1 MISERLWA
9 WAEAGLSR
17 ENRADEIYPQ
27 LRQLT
32 IIIPSFE
39 RPDYILRQV
48 VHWAFREPSV
58 VIMDGS
64 LEPIGARLLDLLTD
78 VPNIRYVASE
88 ESYVN
93 RLKQAC
99 DLVETSYAMCL
110 ADDDLLLVAGLNEA
124 LGHLENTPGIVAC
137 MGQVVGVDYDDHRQ
151 SAYVFPYGKALEGYD
166 VKRDDVVCRMRF
178 GLDGYRT
185 ATSYAVYRTSVF
197 REVWLDIDAT
207 ACLEGTE
214 YEHAIA
220 TYISGNL
227 ATVPAVYWMRSF
239 EAAPVDSVI
248 EGTRRTDFASWWN
261 NQEYASER
269 IGFVERLAMRLQS
282 ETGIGKQEAR
292 EQIIEVV
299 GLILRKRHVGLV
311 NKNIAMTLVLG
322 TLSTLYRIPG
332 ARHVLMG
339 VKATRLGR
347 KTRSSILISLRGA
360 TVGHDT
366 ATRERPDG
374 RPNHEFDDVVSFVN
388 GFHAARDA
396 ADEERSH
403 APSEGA
409 F

>member
-9 WAEAGLSR
+9 WGESNLGR

-58 VIMDGS
+58 VIVDGS
-64 LEPIGARLLDLLTD
+64 REAIGARLLDLLTD
-78 VPNIRYVASE
+78 VPNIRYVASQ

-93 RLKQAC
+93 RVKQAC
-99 DLVETSYAMCL
+99 DLAETSYAMCL

-124 LGHLENTPGIVAC
+124 IEHLENTPGIVAC
-137 MGQVVGVDYDDHRQ
+137 MGQVVGLDYDDHRP
-151 SAYVFPYGKALEGYD
+151 SAYVFPYGKSLEGYGVEHHD
-166 VKRDDVVCRMRF
+166 AIYRMRF
-178 GLDGYRT
+178 ALDGYRT
-185 ATSYAVYRTSVF
+185 ATSYAVYRTWAF
-197 REVWLDIDAT
+197 REVWLGLDTT
-207 ACLEGTE
+207 ACPEATE

-220 TYISGNL
+220 TYISGNVS
-227 ATVPAVYWMRSF
+227 TVPAVYWLRSF
-239 EAAPVDSVI
+239 EAGPVDSVVD
-248 EGTRRTDFASWWN
+248 GTRKTDFARWWK
-261 NQEYASER
+261 NQEYANER
-269 IGFVERLAMRLQS
+269 IDFVDRLAMRLQS
-282 ETGIGKQEAR
+282 RTGMGNREAR

-322 TLSTLYRIPG
+322 MLKTLYRIPG

-347 KTRSSILISLRGA
+347 KTRSSILTSLRGTAIGRDA
-360 TVGHDT
+360 TT
-366 ATRERPDG
+366 KDG
-374 RPNHEFDDVVSFVN
+374 GEGQSILGFEDVVSFVN
-388 GFHAARDA
+388 GFHVARDA
-396 ADEERSH
+396 AVGEPWQS
-403 APSEGA
+403 SQ
-409 F
+409 